1 MRIIT
6 IISFIIHQP
15 IIPIIPIDYIIIIIS
30 H

>member
-15 IIPIIPIDYIIIIIS
+15 IIPIIPIDYIIIIS